1 MNRNPHISSI
11 IILLLLTVSFATS
24 IQAQKGITVYTEAN
38 FKGRSATIP
47 PGRHGFQKFRQRG
60 YASIG
65 SLKIPKGFKADLY
78 RQAAFKGKPV
88 SYTKDIAKLPLKK
101 GQLFSMVVAK
111 STGNSTLGKPSKG
124 TVATSNAKP
133 KAFVFKNQVPIKGK
147 VTFASNLK
155 PVNLDTWQRIQKNSR
170 DDEEEEGSVLSAE
183 AGELSREEAE
193 GEEFED
199 GDYMCTSVQVTET
212 VNNAE
217 HYMLGV
223 TSTLWP
229 GAILNGP
236 QLQQG
241 QFQQI
246 DAPRNPFNLVYRN
259 GPMLN
264 GSPVAEVQNPSLSTV
279 ETSLTQLLSQG
290 VNGAATPAEAN
301 FEMEEINEEER
312 LNFLL
317 GGYFNAGIQSV
328 TAQFGFNWSASTQ
341 KRLVTFKQNFYSIQ
355 ADGMTAA
362 NTFVDRPVDPSDVYV
377 SRITYGRLLLFSF
390 ESTASAMELDAAIN
404 YAYNPPSAVEAGVDM
419 SAHYEQ
425 ILQNTSIKVYVL
437 GGAASQGVLPI
448 NNGFEG
454 IRDYIEQGAN
464 FDPFQNPGS
473 PMVFELKF
481 LENGLTAN
489 VITSTSYTMSV
500 CELYNGRWNFT
511 LNSIKCTKTHKP
523 LNPRAKLYGKITVS
537 AYRYEPGATET
548 LFPGTMREQTIQT
561 DRVLVDRRIMWT
573 KPEANPAFLSEEEVL
588 NINESFSIQYEDFQ
602 NVNIDNSYIVIDCKL
617 YEKDTAREDAIE
629 VADEKI
635 YLSEI
640 GASPAG
646 GVDIEPLILYVND
659 QNRFNF
665 EISYNV
671 SPE

>member
-1 MNRNPHISSI
+1 MKNINIVYRVCV
-11 IILLLLTVSFATS
+11 IILLGITQLQSL
-24 IQAQKGITVYTEAN
+24 QAQGVITVYTEAN
-38 FKGRSATIP
+38 FRGKSAKIP
-47 PGRHGFQKFRQRG
+47 VGRHGFQKFRQRG

-65 SLKIPKGFKADLY
+65 SLKITKGYEVKLY
-78 RQAAFKGKPV
+78 TQAAFKGRPV
-88 SYTKDIAKLPLKK
+88 TLNKDTPKLPLKK
-101 GQLFSMVVAK
+101 GQLFSMEVRK
-111 STGNSTLGKPSKG
+111 SSNTPTLGKPSKN
-124 TVATSNAKP
+124 TATTASAP
-133 KAFVFKNQVPIKGK
+133 PQAFVFKNQVPIKGK
-147 VTFASNLK
+147 ITYSSKLK
-155 PVNLDTWQRIQKNSR
+155 PTNLTVWNRNNRNNED
-170 DDEEEEGSVLSAE
+170 EGSVLSAE
-183 AGELSREEAE
+183 PGEPSREEAP
-193 GEEFED
+193 GQSFED

-259 GPMLN
+259 GPLLN
-264 GSPVAEVQNPSLSTV
+264 GSPVMEVQNPSLSTV
-279 ETSLTQLLSQG
+279 EVAVTQLLGQG
-290 VNGAATPAEAN
+290 VNGATPAQAN
-301 FEMEEINEEER
+301 FEMEEINEEEH

-328 TAQFGFNWSASTQ
+328 TGQFGFNWSSSTQ

-355 ADGMTAA
+355 ADGMGAA

-404 YAYNPPSAVEAGVDM
+404 YAYDPPSAVEAGVNM

-448 NNGFEG
+448 NNGVDG
-454 IRDYIEQGAN
+454 IRNYIEQGAE
-464 FDPFQNPGS
+464 FDPYQNPGS

-481 LENGLTAN
+481 LSNGLTAN

-500 CELYNGRWNFT
+500 CELYTGRLGFN
-511 LNSIKCTKTHKP
+511 LHSIKCTKTNKP

-548 LFPGTMREQTIQT
+548 FFPGTMREQTVQT
-561 DRVLVDRRIMWT
+561 DRVLVDRRVMWS
-573 KPEANPAFLSEEEVL
+573 KPEGNPAFLSEEEVL
-588 NINESFSIQYEDFQ
+588 NINESFSFQYDDYQ
-602 NVNIDNSYIVIDCKL
+602 NVDMDKSYVVISCKL

-629 VADEKI
+629 VGDEKI
-635 YLSEI
+635 YLSQI

-646 GVDIEPLILYVND
+646 GVELEPSILYVND

-665 EISYNV
+665 EISYDV